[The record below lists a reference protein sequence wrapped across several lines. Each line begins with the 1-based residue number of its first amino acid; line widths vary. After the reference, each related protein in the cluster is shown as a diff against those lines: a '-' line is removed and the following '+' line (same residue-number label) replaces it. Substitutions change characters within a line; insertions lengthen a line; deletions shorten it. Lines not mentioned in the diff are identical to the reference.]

1 VEESFV
7 PEREES
13 ASQHQRGDPRDSM
26 LLQATMWVVGE
37 PEGNLLRIR
46 NISAG
51 GLMADCTSS
60 LSTGQ
65 EVEFDIRNIGIVPG
79 RIAWADGQRIG
90 VAFDAP
96 IDPQLARKPVGT
108 RSTESMLVRRPSLP
122 LRRPGLRV
130 E

>member
-1 VEESFV
+1 VDEAFV
-7 PEREES
+7 PDREES
-13 ASQHQRGDPRDSM
+13 ASRHQRGEPRDSM
-26 LLQATMWVVGE
+26 LLQAMMLVAGE
-37 PEGNLLRIR
+37 KQGSQLRIR

-51 GLMADCTSS
+51 GLMADCT
-60 LSTGQ
+60 LPLATGQ
-65 EVEFDIRNIGIVPG
+65 EVEFEIRNIGLVPG

-108 RSTESMLVRRPSLP
+108 KAGETMLVRRPNLP
-122 LRRPGLRV
+122 LRRPGLRI